1 MKKFKVYYC
10 YMIDGVWEH
19 TEIVEAEN
27 WQEARRAILKK
38 LNLTNVNELDYINEK
53 EVKNMKITAK
63 VVYKDNTHKQM
74 MFWFDAWTN
83 SYKQFIEEKNKRMV
97 DFEYDRLYTA
107 TDLLYF
113 TGCIN
118 HERKKYMEHEINKM
132 RGWA

>member
-63 VVYKDNTHKQM
+63 VVYKDETHRRLEREIEQM
-74 MFWFDAWTN
+74 FRSLQRFVNRGDRVTAVYVHTKIMGIAWAMYMADCT
-83 SYKQFIEEKNKRMV
+83 SIDRFRYIENRANKVM
-97 DFEYDRLYTA
+97 
-107 TDLLYF
+107 
-113 TGCIN
+113 
-118 HERKKYMEHEINKM
+118 
-132 RGWA
+132 GWA

>member
-1 MKKFKVYYC
+1 MKKFEVYYC

-63 VVYKDNTHKQM
+63 VVYKDETHRRLERWLEQM
-74 MFWFDAWTN
+74 FRTLQRF
-83 SYKQFIEEKNKRMV
+83 V
-97 DFEYDRLYTA
+97 DRGDTETA
-107 TDLLYF
+107 TYVY
-113 TGCIN
+113 TKIQGIAWAMYIANCISFDRFRYIEN
-118 HERKKYMEHEINKM
+118 RANKVM
-132 RGWA
+132 GW

>member
-63 VVYKDNTHKQM
+63 VVYKDETHRRLEGHLEQKFGSLQR
-74 MFWFDAWTN
+74 FVDRDDRETAAHVYTKIQGIAWAMYIAN
-83 SYKQFIEEKNKRMV
+83 CISIDRFRYIENRANKVM
-97 DFEYDRLYTA
+97 
-107 TDLLYF
+107 
-113 TGCIN
+113 
-118 HERKKYMEHEINKM
+118 
-132 RGWA
+132 GWA

>member
-1 MKKFKVYYC
+1 MKEFKVYYC

-63 VVYKDNTHKQM
+63 VVYKDETHRRLEGHLEQM
-74 MFWFDAWTN
+74 FRSLQRFVNRGDRVTAVYVHTRIMGIAWA
-83 SYKQFIEEKNKRMV
+83 MCM
-97 DFEYDRLYTA
+97 A
-107 TDLLYF
+107 
-113 TGCIN
+113 GCISIDRFRYIEN
-118 HERKKYMEHEINKM
+118 RANKVM
-132 RGWA
+132 G